1 MVEKILV
8 AIDGSEQA
16 WRAQDL
22 ASDIAKIYDAE
33 LIILHVIPYE
43 PLPLELRE
51 YARIEG
57 IPMGEE
63 NARYQYS
70 RTLGDKLTEDAEQR
84 ARKKGLVRVSCSVAE
99 GNPVEKILSASAD
112 VDMVFLG
119 SKGMSDA
126 KGLLMGS
133 VSHKVA
139 NLATRTCVTVK

>member
-22 ASDIAKIYDAE
+22 ASDIANLYGAE
-33 LIILHVIPYE
+33 LTILHVIPYE
-43 PLPLELRE
+43 PLPEELRE

-63 NARYQYS
+63 NARYHYS

-99 GNPVEKILSASAD
+99 GNPVENSFGCSGCGHGLSRQQGHERCQRPAD
-112 VDMVFLG
+112 GQRL
-119 SKGMSDA
+119 S
-126 KGLLMGS
+126 
-133 VSHKVA
+133 
-139 NLATRTCVTVK
+139 

>member
-1 MVEKILV
+1 MVDKILV

-22 ASDIAKIYDAE
+22 ASDIAKIYSAE
-33 LIILHVIPYE
+33 LTILHVIPYE
-43 PLPLELRE
+43 PLPEELRE

-57 IPMGEE
+57 IPMDEE
-63 NARYQYS
+63 NARYHYS

-84 ARKKGLVRVSCSVAE
+84 ARKKGLVRVSCLVAE
-99 GNPVEKILSASAD
+99 GNPAEVILSAAAD

-119 SKGMSDA
+119 SRGMSDA

>member
-1 MVEKILV
+1 LV

-16 WRAQDL
+16 WKAQDL
-22 ASDIAKIYDAE
+22 ASDIAMIYSAE
-33 LIILHVIPYE
+33 LTILHVIPYE
-43 PLPLELRE
+43 PLPEELRE

-57 IPMGEE
+57 IPMDEE
-63 NARYQYS
+63 NARYHYS

-84 ARKKGLVRVSCSVAE
+84 ARKKGLVRVSCLVAE
-99 GNPVEKILSASAD
+99 GNPAEKILSAAAD

-119 SKGMSDA
+119 SRGMSDA